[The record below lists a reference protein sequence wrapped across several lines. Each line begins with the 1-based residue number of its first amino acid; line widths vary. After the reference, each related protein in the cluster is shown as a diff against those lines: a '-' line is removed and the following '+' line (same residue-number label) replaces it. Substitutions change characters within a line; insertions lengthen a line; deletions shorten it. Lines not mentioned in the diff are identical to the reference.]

1 MPYIGVHRGHQNHH
15 LSKSQGPPPPPVE
28 SAPSMLLTNDRELT
42 ERELE
47 DVTTVFHTYET
58 GLRTGT
64 IHPKVGI
71 ASTWKEGCWWTW
83 NQGRHCFRHMKVK
96 YEADSWKIQSNLMKW
111 TVVAKLICKFSN
123 PIQYFLLC
131 ASHIE
136 CWNDINIDAK
146 CLPSFYNISIEHKP

>member
-1 MPYIGVHRGHQNHH
+1 MSKTFHQYSAC
-15 LSKSQGPPPPPVE
+15 LKGPAPPPVE

-71 ASTWKEGCWWTW
+71 ACPG
-83 NQGRHCFRHMKVK
+83 
-96 YEADSWKIQSNLMKW
+96 
-111 TVVAKLICKFSN
+111 
-123 PIQYFLLC
+123 
-131 ASHIE
+131 
-136 CWNDINIDAK
+136 
-146 CLPSFYNISIEHKP
+146 

>member
-1 MPYIGVHRGHQNHH
+1 MIP
-15 LSKSQGPPPPPVE
+15 QGPPTPPVE

-71 ASTWKEGCWWTW
+71 HLK
-83 NQGRHCFRHMKVK
+83 GR
-96 YEADSWKIQSNLMKW
+96 I
-111 TVVAKLICKFSN
+111 
-123 PIQYFLLC
+123 
-131 ASHIE
+131 
-136 CWNDINIDAK
+136 
-146 CLPSFYNISIEHKP
+146 